1 MFVRKSC
8 YSGPMI
14 DKIIEGSQQKKLLAK
29 KITYSS
35 DKMLWL
41 GDLLH
46 FRESATQQNCN
57 YLDTQFNLD

>member
-1 MFVRKSC
+1 
-8 YSGPMI
+8 MI